1 MPLNTAGG
9 LHRLT
14 APYPLV
20 DLREDGNA
28 VAGWQTNRR
37 RRGSESTPVITR
49 RRCGPPSRTGC
60 RTSSKTPGETPPS
73 GNWLT
78 ISVGSAGDR
87 ANRSV
92 KANAR
97 IDVIKRNAQ
106 RIPGSTIVIF
116 SAYTPL
122 APYGSGMG
130 GILTKYALLP
140 KSLITQDKTLI
151 LAVAAF
157 IVLALSACAGSNVLA
172 TPTPV
177 VTRTVTVS
185 PSAKPSVKATH
196 NAALAHKPS
205 AARAA
210 APALLVVP
218 ANYGGP
224 AYSGIEPQYVQF
236 SGDAGNVVTAIS
248 WSSWTATKAT
258 GTGTMDIQG
267 CVPDCATGSETPTPA
282 YLVLSDP
289 VNGKFTTIA
298 EYIDGRNETPMWPE
312 VVEQA
317 DPPGAPFPARAAP
330 TAASLASANS
340 PAAGA
345 LSCTTIAGYYAGG
358 LAGHLNSS
366 GFCVADGENGNT

>member
-1 MPLNTAGG
+1 M
-9 LHRLT
+9 
-14 APYPLV
+14 
-20 DLREDGNA
+20 
-28 VAGWQTNRR
+28 
-37 RRGSESTPVITR
+37 
-49 RRCGPPSRTGC
+49 
-60 RTSSKTPGETPPS
+60 
-73 GNWLT
+73 
-78 ISVGSAGDR
+78 
-87 ANRSV
+87 
-92 KANAR
+92 
-97 IDVIKRNAQ
+97 
-106 RIPGSTIVIF
+106 
-116 SAYTPL
+116 
-122 APYGSGMG
+122 
-130 GILTKYALLP
+130 KYELLP
-140 KSLITQDKTLI
+140 KGLINQNRKII

-157 IVLALSACAGSNVLA
+157 IVLVLSACAGSNALA

-205 AARAA
+205 AASAA
-210 APALLVVP
+210 GPALLVVP

-248 WSSWTATKAT
+248 WSSWTATIAT
-258 GTGTMDIQG
+258 GTGTMNIQG

-289 VNGKFTTIA
+289 ANGKFTTIA
-298 EYIDGRNETPMWPE
+298 EYIDGRNETPRWPE

-330 TAASLASANS
+330 AAEPSPASANS

-345 LSCTTIAGYYAGG
+345 PSGTTIAGYYPGG
-358 LAGHLNSS
+358 LAGHINSS
-366 GFCVADGENGNT
+366 GLCVADSENGIT